1 MEVSLI
7 LMSQRI
13 GSTVICIINS
23 VKYANGLL
31 RFTRKIA
38 HLFYFSFTYFAITKE
53 MKQGYLNLPQVSES
67 DDETVLELQ
76 SSDAESSSDDE
87 SVSSENYIATESA
100 ASLPEGTSST
110 WKATMNLINFIE
122 GVGLLAL
129 PYSIKKGGI
138 TAVISLFLLPIITW
152 YAGKVL
158 AESLYD
164 SDDKKGKIRARSTW
178 KEIGDAIYP
187 KYAGKIVA
195 WNQDIGFVFAAV
207 SYLILCGSLTSHA
220 LPTVP
225 LSQTSWTCFAALLIV
240 PTMFL
245 KSYSQIAWLSTISIV
260 AIGLTTALTVWYG
273 VENIENWDPG
283 TLLFW
288 DFEGVFIS
296 LGITLLS
303 YGVAGIIPSVEKS
316 MKNKS
321 DFGKALGSA
330 FAVSVVIKVIIAV
343 FGFLT
348 FGSKTDEAIVNNFPV
363 GPLNITAS
371 ISLVI
376 SSLLSII
383 LCLRPVCESLDESTF
398 FSEITSDISN
408 TIRNIIIRV
417 SLVVITLAIAI
428 FLPHFALIA
437 ALLGSFETVFAGFW
451 IPLLVHLKVKY
462 HELSRLQICAD
473 VILLVLSSAFSVLG
487 NYFCIK
493 ALVQAR
499 LNRF

>member
-1 MEVSLI
+1 MV
-7 LMSQRI
+7 
-13 GSTVICIINS
+13 
-23 VKYANGLL
+23 YL
-31 RFTRKIA
+31 RFTRNIA
-38 HLFYFSFTYFAITKE
+38 HLFYFTFRYFAINKE
-53 MKQGYLNLPQVSES
+53 MKQGYRNLSQVSNS
-67 DDETVLELQ
+67 DEETVLELQ

-87 SVSSENYIATESA
+87 SVSSENCIETESA
-100 ASLPEGTSST
+100 ASPEGTSST
-110 WKATMNLINFIE
+110 WKATMNLLNYIE

-138 TAVISLFLLPIITW
+138 TAVISLFLLPIISW

-158 AESLYD
+158 VESLYD
-164 SDDKKGKIRARSTW
+164 SDDKKGKIRVRSTW

-225 LSQTSWTCFAALLIV
+225 LSQTSCTCFAALLIL

-273 VENIENWDPG
+273 LENIGNWDPG

-288 DFEGVFIS
+288 DLEGVFIS
-296 LGITLLS
+296 LGIALSS
-303 YGVAGIIPSVEKS
+303 YGVAKIIPSVEKS

-321 DFGKALGSA
+321 DFGKALASA

-371 ISLVI
+371 VSLVI

-398 FSEITSDISN
+398 FPEITSDISN
-408 TIRNIIIRV
+408 TIRNIITRV

-428 FLPHFALIA
+428 FLPHFALIG
-437 ALLGSFETVFAGFW
+437 ALMGSFQMVFTGFW
-451 IPLLVHLKVKY
+451 IPFLVHLKVKY
-462 HELSRLQICAD
+462 HELSRLQIYAD
-473 VILLVLSSAFSVLG
+473 VIVLVLSSAFSVLG
-487 NYFCIK
+487 IYFSLK
-493 ALVQAR
+493 GLVQAG

>member
-1 MEVSLI
+1 M
-7 LMSQRI
+7 
-13 GSTVICIINS
+13 
-23 VKYANGLL
+23 
-31 RFTRKIA
+31 
-38 HLFYFSFTYFAITKE
+38 
-53 MKQGYLNLPQVSES
+53 
-67 DDETVLELQ
+67 
-76 SSDAESSSDDE
+76 
-87 SVSSENYIATESA
+87 
-100 ASLPEGTSST
+100 
-110 WKATMNLINFIE
+110 
-122 GVGLLAL
+122 LAD
-129 PYSIKKGGI
+129 
-138 TAVISLFLLPIITW
+138 
-152 YAGKVL
+152 
-158 AESLYD
+158 SLYD
-164 SDDKKGKIRARSTW
+164 SDEKKGKIRVRSTW

-195 WNQDIGFVFAAV
+195 GTLTFGFVFVAV
-207 SYLILCGSLTSHA
+207 NYLILCGSLTSHA

-225 LSQTSWTCFAALLIV
+225 LSQTSWTCFAALLIL

-273 VENIENWDPG
+273 VKNIENWDPR

-296 LGITLLS
+296 LGIALSS
-303 YGVAGIIPSVEKS
+303 YGVAEIIPSVEKS

-321 DFGKALGSA
+321 DFGKALASA
-330 FAVSVVIKVIIAV
+330 LAVSVVIKLIIAV

-437 ALLGSFETVFAGFW
+437 ALMGSFQTVFFGFC

-487 NYFCIK
+487 NYFSIK
-493 ALVQAR
+493 SLVQAR

>member
-1 MEVSLI
+1 
-7 LMSQRI
+7 
-13 GSTVICIINS
+13 
-23 VKYANGLL
+23 
-31 RFTRKIA
+31 
-38 HLFYFSFTYFAITKE
+38 
-53 MKQGYLNLPQVSES
+53 MKQGYRNLPPVSES
-67 DDETVLELQ
+67 DEETVLELQ

-87 SVSSENYIATESA
+87 SVSSENYIETESA
-100 ASLPEGTSST
+100 ASLPEGTCST
-110 WKATMNLINFIE
+110 WKATMNLLNYIE
-122 GVGLLAL
+122 GVGLLAMS
-129 PYSIKKGGI
+129 YSIKKGGI

-158 AESLYD
+158 AESLYE
-164 SDDKKGKIRARSTW
+164 SDDKKGKIRVRSTW

-195 WNQDIGFVFAAV
+195 WNQDIGFVVVAV

-225 LSQTSWTCFAALLIV
+225 LSQTSWTCFAALLIL

-260 AIGLTTALTVWYG
+260 AIGLTTAITVWYG
-273 VENIENWDPG
+273 VKNIENWDPS

-296 LGITLLS
+296 LGIALS
-303 YGVAGIIPSVEKS
+303 SYDVSEIIPSVEKS

-321 DFGKALGSA
+321 DFGKALASA
-330 FAVSVVIKVIIAV
+330 LAVSVVIKVIIAV

-428 FLPHFALIA
+428 FLPHYALIA
-437 ALLGSFETVFAGFW
+437 ALMGSFQTVFSAFW
-451 IPLLVHLKVKY
+451 IPLLVHLKAKY
-462 HELSRLQICAD
+462 HELSRLRICAD
-473 VILLVLSSAFSVLG
+473 VTLLVFTSACSVLG
-487 NYFCIK
+487 IYFSIK
-493 ALVQAR
+493 GLIQAG
-499 LNRF
+499 LNSF

>member
-1 MEVSLI
+1 MQMVS
-7 LMSQRI
+7 
-13 GSTVICIINS
+13 
-23 VKYANGLL
+23 L
-31 RFTRKIA
+31 RFTRNIA
-38 HLFYFSFTYFAITKE
+38 HLFYFTFRYFAINKE
-53 MKQGYLNLPQVSES
+53 MKQGYRNLSQVSES
-67 DDETVLELQ
+67 DEETVLELQ

-87 SVSSENYIATESA
+87 SGSSENDIKTESP
-100 ASLPEGTSST
+100 ASPEGTSST

-164 SDDKKGKIRARSTW
+164 SDEKKGKIRARSTW

-195 WNQDIGFVFAAV
+195 WNQDIGFVLAAV

-225 LSQTSWTCFAALLIV
+225 LSQTSWTCFAALLIL

-273 VENIENWDPG
+273 VKNIGNWDPG

-296 LGITLLS
+296 LGIALLS

-321 DFGKALGSA
+321 DFGKALASA

-408 TIRNIIIRV
+408 TICNIIIRV

-437 ALLGSFETVFAGFW
+437 ALMGSFQAVFSELW
-451 IPLLVHLKVKY
+451 IPFLVHLKVKY
-462 HELSRLQICAD
+462 HELSTLQIFAD
-473 VILLVLSSAFSVLG
+473 VIVLVFSSAFSVFG
-487 NYFCIK
+487 NYFSVK

-499 LNRF
+499 LNRV

>member
-1 MEVSLI
+1 MV
-7 LMSQRI
+7 
-13 GSTVICIINS
+13 
-23 VKYANGLL
+23 YL
-31 RFTRKIA
+31 RFTRNIA
-38 HLFYFSFTYFAITKE
+38 HLFYFTFRYFAINKE
-53 MKQGYLNLPQVSES
+53 MKQGYSNLSQVSNS
-67 DDETVLELQ
+67 DEETVLELQ

-87 SVSSENYIATESA
+87 SVSSENYVETESA
-100 ASLPEGTSST
+100 ASPEGTSST
-110 WKATMNLINFIE
+110 WKATMNLLNYIE

-138 TAVISLFLLPIITW
+138 TAVISLFLLPIISW

-158 AESLYD
+158 VESLYNND
-164 SDDKKGKIRARSTW
+164 EKKGKIRVRSTW

-195 WNQDIGFVFAAV
+195 WNQDIGFVLAAV
-207 SYLILCGSLTSHA
+207 GYLILCGSLTSHA

-225 LSQTSWTCFAALLIV
+225 LSQTSWTCFAALLIL

-273 VENIENWDPG
+273 VKNIGNWDPG

-296 LGITLLS
+296 LGIALSS
-303 YGVAGIIPSVEKS
+303 YGVAKIIPSVEKS

-321 DFGKALGSA
+321 DFGKALASA
-330 FAVSVVIKVIIAV
+330 LAVSVVIKVIIAV

-348 FGSKTDEAIVNNFPV
+348 FGSKTDEAIVNNFPA

-408 TIRNIIIRV
+408 IIIRV

-437 ALLGSFETVFAGFW
+437 ALMGSFQAVFSELW
-451 IPLLVHLKVKY
+451 IPFLVHLKVKY
-462 HELSRLQICAD
+462 HELSTLQIFAD
-473 VILLVLSSAFSVLG
+473 VIVLVFSSAFSVFG
-487 NYFCIK
+487 NYFSVK

-499 LNRF
+499 LNRV

>member
-1 MEVSLI
+1 
-7 LMSQRI
+7 
-13 GSTVICIINS
+13 
-23 VKYANGLL
+23 
-31 RFTRKIA
+31 
-38 HLFYFSFTYFAITKE
+38 
-53 MKQGYLNLPQVSES
+53 MKQGYRNLSQVNS
-67 DDETVLELQ
+67 DEETVLELQ

-87 SVSSENYIATESA
+87 SVLSENYIKNKSA
-100 ASLPEGTSST
+100 ASPPEGTSST
-110 WKATMNLINFIE
+110 WKATMNLINYIE
-122 GVGLLAL
+122 GVSLLAL

-138 TAVISLFLLPIITW
+138 TAVISLFLLPIISW

-158 AESLYD
+158 ADSLYD
-164 SDDKKGKIRARSTW
+164 SDEKKGKIRVRSTW

-195 WNQDIGFVFAAV
+195 WTQDIDFVFIAV

-220 LPTVP
+220 LPTIP
-225 LSQTSWTCFAALLIV
+225 PSQTSLTCFAALLIL

-245 KSYSQIAWLSTISIV
+245 KSYAQIAWLSTISIV
-260 AIGLTTALTVWYG
+260 AIGLATALTVWYG
-273 VENIENWDPG
+273 VENIENWDPR

-288 DFEGVFIS
+288 YFEGVFIS
-296 LGITLLS
+296 LGITLSS
-303 YGVAGIIPSVEKS
+303 YGVADIIPSVEKS

-321 DFGKALGSA
+321 DFGKALAST

-383 LCLRPVCESLDESTF
+383 LCLRPVCESLEESTF
-398 FSEITSDISN
+398 SSEITSDISN
-408 TIRNIIIRV
+408 AIRNIIIRV

-437 ALLGSFETVFAGFW
+437 ALMGSFQTVFSAFW
-451 IPLLVHLKVKY
+451 IPLILHLKVRY
-462 HELSRLQICAD
+462 HELSRLRICAD
-473 VILLVLSSAFSVLG
+473 VIVLVFTSVCFVFG
-487 NYFCIK
+487 VYCSIK
-493 ALVQAR
+493 SLVQTG

>member
-1 MEVSLI
+1 MQMV
-7 LMSQRI
+7 
-13 GSTVICIINS
+13 
-23 VKYANGLL
+23 YL
-31 RFTRKIA
+31 RFTRNIA
-38 HLFYFSFTYFAITKE
+38 HFFYFTFRYFAINKE
-53 MKQGYLNLPQVSES
+53 MNQGYRNLSQVSES
-67 DDETVLELQ
+67 DEETVLELQ
-76 SSDAESSSDDE
+76 FSDAESSSDDE
-87 SVSSENYIATESA
+87 SVSSENYIETESA
-100 ASLPEGTSST
+100 ASPEGTSST
-110 WKATMNLINFIE
+110 WKATMNFLNYIE

-129 PYSIKKGGI
+129 PFSIKKGGI
-138 TAVISLFLLPIITW
+138 TTVISLFLLPIISW

-158 AESLYD
+158 VESLYD
-164 SDDKKGKIRARSTW
+164 NDEKKRKVRVRSTW

-195 WNQDIGFVFAAV
+195 WNQDIDFVLTAV
-207 SYLILCGSLTSHA
+207 GYLILCGSLTSHA
-220 LPTVP
+220 LPTIP
-225 LSQTSWTCFAALLIV
+225 LSQTSWTCFAALLIL
-240 PTMFL
+240 PTMYL

-273 VENIENWDPG
+273 VKNIENWDPG

-321 DFGKALGSA
+321 DFGKALASA
-330 FAVSVVIKVIIAV
+330 LAVSVVIKVIIAV
-343 FGFLT
+343 LGFLA

-437 ALLGSFETVFAGFW
+437 ALMGSFQAVFSGFW
-451 IPLLVHLKVKY
+451 IPLLVHLKAKY
-462 HELSRLQICAD
+462 HELSRLRICAA
-473 VILLVLSSAFSVLG
+473 VTLLVFTSVCSVLG
-487 NYFCIK
+487 IYFTIK
-493 ALVQAR
+493 GLIQAG
-499 LNRF
+499 LNSF

>member
-1 MEVSLI
+1 
-7 LMSQRI
+7 
-13 GSTVICIINS
+13 
-23 VKYANGLL
+23 
-31 RFTRKIA
+31 
-38 HLFYFSFTYFAITKE
+38 
-53 MKQGYLNLPQVSES
+53 MKQGYRNLSQVSES
-67 DDETVLELQ
+67 DEETVLELQ

-87 SVSSENYIATESA
+87 SGSSENDIKTESP
-100 ASLPEGTSST
+100 ASPEGTSST

-164 SDDKKGKIRARSTW
+164 SDEKKGKIRARSTW

-195 WNQDIGFVFAAV
+195 WNQDIGFVLAAV

-225 LSQTSWTCFAALLIV
+225 LSQTSWTCFAALLIL

-273 VENIENWDPG
+273 VKNIGNWDPG

-296 LGITLLS
+296 LGIALLS

-321 DFGKALGSA
+321 DFGKALASA

-398 FSEITSDISN
+398 FSEMTSDISN

-437 ALLGSFETVFAGFW
+437 ALLGSFQTVFSGFW
-451 IPLLVHLKVKY
+451 IPLLLHLKVKY
-462 HELSRLQICAD
+462 RELSRLRICAD
-473 VILLVLSSAFSVLG
+473 VILLVFTSVCSVLG
-487 NYFCIK
+487 ICFSIK
-493 ALVQAR
+493 GLIQAG

>member
-1 MEVSLI
+1 
-7 LMSQRI
+7 
-13 GSTVICIINS
+13 
-23 VKYANGLL
+23 
-31 RFTRKIA
+31 
-38 HLFYFSFTYFAITKE
+38 
-53 MKQGYLNLPQVSES
+53 MKQGYRNLSQVNS
-67 DDETVLELQ
+67 DEETVLELQ

-87 SVSSENYIATESA
+87 SVSSENDIKTESP
-100 ASLPEGTSST
+100 ASPEGTSST

-122 GVGLLAL
+122 GVALLAL

-138 TAVISLFLLPIITW
+138 TAVVLLFLLPINYW

-158 AESLYD
+158 ADSLYN
-164 SDDKKGKIRARSTW
+164 SDEKKGKIRVRSTW

-195 WNQDIGFVFAAV
+195 WNQHIGFVFAAV
-207 SYLILCGSLTSHA
+207 GYLILCGSLTSHA

-225 LSQTSWTCFAALLIV
+225 LSQTSWTCFAALLIL

-273 VENIENWDPG
+273 VENIGNWDPG

-296 LGITLLS
+296 LGIALAS
-303 YGVAGIIPSVEKS
+303 YGVAKIIPSVEKS

-321 DFGKALGSA
+321 DFGKALASA

-348 FGSKTDEAIVNNFPV
+348 FGSNTDEAIVNNFPV

-398 FSEITSDISN
+398 LSEMTSDISN

-437 ALLGSFETVFAGFW
+437 ALLGSFQTVFSGFW
-451 IPLLVHLKVKY
+451 IPLLLHLKVKY
-462 HELSRLQICAD
+462 HELSRLRICAD
-473 VILLVLSSAFSVLG
+473 VILLVFTSVCSVLG
-487 NYFCIK
+487 ICFSIK
-493 ALVQAR
+493 GLIQAG

>member
-1 MEVSLI
+1 MYIIILLI
-7 LMSQRI
+7 MQMF
-13 GSTVICIINS
+13 
-23 VKYANGLL
+23 YL
-31 RFTRKIA
+31 RFTRNIT
-38 HLFYFSFTYFAITKE
+38 HLFYFTFRYFAINKE
-53 MKQGYLNLPQVSES
+53 MKQGYRNLSQVSES
-67 DDETVLELQ
+67 DEEIVLELQ
-76 SSDAESSSDDE
+76 STDAESSSDDE
-87 SVSSENYIATESA
+87 SVSSENYVETESA
-100 ASLPEGTSST
+100 APPEGTSST
-110 WKATMNLINFIE
+110 WKATMNLLNYIE

-164 SDDKKGKIRARSTW
+164 SDEKKGKIRARSTW

-195 WNQDIGFVFAAV
+195 WTQDIGFVFVAV

-225 LSQTSWTCFAALLIV
+225 LSQTSWTCFAALLIL

-273 VENIENWDPG
+273 VKNIEKWDPG

-296 LGITLLS
+296 LGISLLS

-321 DFGKALGSA
+321 DFGKALASA
-330 FAVSVVIKVIIAV
+330 LAVSVVIKVIIAV

-348 FGSKTDEAIVNNFPV
+348 FGFKTDEAILNNFPV

-371 ISLVI
+371 ISLVV

-383 LCLRPVCESLDESTF
+383 LCLRPVCESLDESTI

-437 ALLGSFETVFAGFW
+437 ALVGSFQIVFSEFW
-451 IPLLVHLKVKY
+451 IPFLVHLKVKY
-462 HELSRLQICAD
+462 HELSRLQIFTD
-473 VILLVLSSAFSVLG
+473 VIVLVFSSAFSVLG
-487 NYFCIK
+487 NYFSVK

-499 LNRF
+499 LNRV

>member
-1 MEVSLI
+1 
-7 LMSQRI
+7 
-13 GSTVICIINS
+13 
-23 VKYANGLL
+23 
-31 RFTRKIA
+31 
-38 HLFYFSFTYFAITKE
+38 
-53 MKQGYLNLPQVSES
+53 MKQGYRNLSQVSES
-67 DDETVLELQ
+67 DEETVLELQ

-87 SVSSENYIATESA
+87 SVSSENYIETESA
-100 ASLPEGTSST
+100 ASPEGTSST
-110 WKATMNLINFIE
+110 WKAAMNLLNYIE

-138 TAVISLFLLPIITW
+138 TAVISLFLLPIISW

-158 AESLYD
+158 VESLYD
-164 SDDKKGKIRARSTW
+164 NDEKKGKIRARSTW
-178 KEIGDAIYP
+178 KEIGDVIYP

-195 WNQDIGFVFAAV
+195 WNQDIGFVLAAV
-207 SYLILCGSLTSHA
+207 GYLILCGSLTSHA
-220 LPTVP
+220 LPKIP
-225 LSQTSWTCFAALLIV
+225 LSQTSWSCFAALLIL

-273 VENIENWDPG
+273 VENIENWDPS

-296 LGITLLS
+296 LGIALSS
-303 YGVAGIIPSVEKS
+303 YGVAEIIPSVEKS

-321 DFGKALGSA
+321 DFGKALASA

-348 FGSKTDEAIVNNFPV
+348 FGSKTDEAILTNFPL
-363 GPLNITAS
+363 GPLSITAS
-371 ISLVI
+371 ISLAI

-408 TIRNIIIRV
+408 TIRNIITRV

-437 ALLGSFETVFAGFW
+437 ALVGSFQIVFSEFW
-451 IPLLVHLKVKY
+451 IPFLVHLKVKY
-462 HELSRLQICAD
+462 HELSRLQIFAD
-473 VILLVLSSAFSVLG
+473 VIVLVFSSAFSVLG
-487 NYFCIK
+487 NYFSVK

>member
-1 MEVSLI
+1 MQMVYL
-7 LMSQRI
+7 
-13 GSTVICIINS
+13 
-23 VKYANGLL
+23 K
-31 RFTRKIA
+31 FTRNIA
-38 HLFYFSFTYFAITKE
+38 HHFYFTFRYFAINKE
-53 MKQGYLNLPQVSES
+53 MKQGYRNLPQVSDS
-67 DDETVLELQ
+67 DEETVLELQ

-100 ASLPEGTSST
+100 ASPEGTSST
-110 WKATMNLINFIE
+110 LKAAMNLLNYIE

-164 SDDKKGKIRARSTW
+164 SDEKKGKIRARSTW

-187 KYAGKIVA
+187 KYAGKIVT
-195 WNQDIGFVFAAV
+195 WTQDIGFVFVAV

-225 LSQTSWTCFAALLIV
+225 LSQTSWTCFAALLIL

-260 AIGLTTALTVWYG
+260 AIGLTTAITVWYG
-273 VENIENWDPG
+273 VENIENWDPS

-296 LGITLLS
+296 LGIALSS
-303 YGVAGIIPSVEKS
+303 YGVAEIIPSVEKS

-321 DFGKALGSA
+321 DFGKALASA

-383 LCLRPVCESLDESTF
+383 LCLRPVCESLDESTI
-398 FSEITSDISN
+398 FSEITSDIAN
-408 TIRNIIIRV
+408 TILNIIIRV

-437 ALLGSFETVFAGFW
+437 ALMGSFQTVFSVFW

-462 HELSRLQICAD
+462 HELSRTQICAD

-487 NYFCIK
+487 SYFGIK